1 MKKRLILTMAA
12 LMLTTATIFAVP
24 AKPGLKKKVKQV
36 DGSVIELTMHG
47 DEHYSFYKDATGAP
61 FQIVNGLA
69 KKITPEEVTTKWTE
83 RKKAN
88 LNRGTVNSCRTN
100 RIGEPSKSTTGKH
113 KGLVILLEFK
123 DVKFSVPDV
132 KETYQ
137 RVFNESGYNEG
148 GMAGSVRDYFLKQSY
163 NQLTIDF
170 DVVGPYS
177 TESNLEK
184 YGAPVIKDGEEIEH
198 DKDAPRAMSEA
209 VQHAISETSLNFAD
223 YDWDGDGVVDQV
235 FIIFAG
241 YSQAQD
247 NSKDGV
253 NKNSIWPH
261 ESHLMGWGYNL
272 AGKDKDGNEVAINTY
287 GCASEL
293 MDYEGTEM
301 DGIGTACHEFSHCL
315 GLPDMY
321 DTDYSGGY
329 GMATWD
335 VMDSGSYLD
344 DSRTPAGYTSYER
357 WFSGWMEPKEIKGMT
372 RIEGMKPLATDPVAY
387 ILYNEKNKNE
397 YYLLENRQPVDFDGK
412 LFGHGMLILH
422 VDYNESA
429 WTSNTVNTVA
439 DHQRV
444 TIIPADNNFDFTEKG
459 LKGDPWPG
467 TAGNTQLTNYST
479 PAATLYNKN
488 KDGQYLMSK
497 SIDNITEDTDNNTI
511 SFVACR
517 PELEIPV
524 PSDGV
529 EQEGS
534 NSFSVK
540 WQRVTGATGYEI
552 ELTTLNRAS
561 SDPAKALQNEFDF
574 KDCYSE
580 KDGYTD
586 ISSKLGDYG
595 LPRWSGSKLYTSPNL
610 LKMGTSTKTGWV
622 KTDTWKVPQST
633 DMTVVMGANVVKD
646 PVDGKISI
654 TYRNEGESVSTAG
667 KQEAS
672 FTVTADGKQVF
683 TFKDIRKDLFWLE
696 INPTKQMYLNYLA
709 IYDGIWT
716 AEQLG
721 INTESSSRRAGS
733 EPETFTT
740 TKNKYTFTDLDTSK
754 RFVYRV
760 RAVGEENTFSL
771 WSEEKSFE
779 FGTTGIEYLPVKV
792 KETGSVRYFN
802 LQGQEVNGTAKGLVI
817 RKQGGETKKVMMK

>member
-1 MKKRLILTMAA
+1 MKKRLLLTMAA
-12 LMLTTATIFAVP
+12 LVLTSVTVLAVP
-24 AKPGLKKKVKQV
+24 SKPGLKKKVTLK
-36 DGSVIELTMHG
+36 DGSTIELTLRG
-47 DEHYSFYKDATGAP
+47 DEHFSFYTDAANKAFLLKDGALISLT
-61 FQIVNGLA
+61 Q
-69 KKITPEEVTTKWTE
+69 EEVAQKWN
-83 RKKAN
+83 AN
-88 LNRGTVNSCRTN
+88 KQYRLELAGHNNRRAARAGK
-100 RIGEPSKSTTGKH
+100 PSQVTTGNQR
-113 KGLVILLEFK
+113 GLVILLEYP
-123 DVKFSVPDV
+123 DRKFVTENPQP
-132 KETYQ
+132 TFN
-137 RVFNESGYNEG
+137 RFFNEEGYNEG
-148 GMAGSVRDYFLKQSY
+148 GMAGSVRDYFKKQSY

-170 DVVGPYS
+170 DVVGPFTTANDMEY
-177 TESNLEK
+177 
-184 YGAPVIKDGEEIEH
+184 YGKHYTDDSGYDQNDRHPAIMVREAIDAAEADGV
-198 DKDAPRAMSEA
+198 DFSK
-209 VQHAISETSLNFAD
+209 
-223 YDWDGDGVVDQV
+223 YDWDQDGEVDQV
-235 FIIFAG
+235 FVIYAG
-241 YSQAQD
+241 YAEAQGGD
-247 NSKDGV
+247 PET
-253 NKNSIWPH
+253 IWPH
-261 ESHLMGWGYNL
+261 EWSL
-272 AGKDKDGNEVAINTY
+272 AGEGKRVQYDGVWINTY
-287 GCASEL
+287 GCAAEL
-293 MDYEGTEM
+293 RDNEGANM

-321 DTDYSGGY
+321 DTNGQNNY
-329 GMATWD
+329 GMSYWD

-344 DSRTPAGYTSYER
+344 NSRTPAGYTSYER
-357 WFSGWMEPKEIKGMT
+357 WFSRWMEPVEIKEMK
-372 RIEGMKPLATDPVAY
+372 RIEGMKPLATNPEAY
-387 ILYNEKNKNE
+387 ILYNEQNKNE

-412 LFGHGMLILH
+412 LYGHGLLILH
-422 VDYNESA
+422 IDYNESA
-429 WTSNTVNTVA
+429 WTSNKVNTVA
-439 DHQRV
+439 DHQRAS
-444 TIIPADNNFDFTEKG
+444 IIPADDNFEWSPTG
-459 LKGDPWPG
+459 IQGDPWPG
-467 TAGNTQLTNYST
+467 KTGNTQLTNYST
-479 PAATLYNKN
+479 PAATLFNANSDDRKLMNKP
-488 KDGQYLMSK
+488 
-497 SIDNITEDTDNNTI
+497 IDNITEDTDNNTI

-540 WQRVTGATGYEI
+540 WQKVTGATGYEI

-654 TYRNEGESVSTAG
+654 TYGNEGESVSTAG

-779 FGTTGIEYLPVKV
+779 FGTTGIGYLPVKV

-802 LQGQEVNGTAKGLVI
+802 LQGQEVNGTAKGLII

>member
-1 MKKRLILTMAA
+1 
-12 LMLTTATIFAVP
+12 MLTTATIFAVP

-88 LNRGTVNSCRTN
+88 LNRGTVNSRRTN

-177 TESNLEK
+177 TESNLDK

-321 DTDYSGGY
+321 DTDYIGGY

-459 LKGDPWPG
+459 LKGDP
-467 TAGNTQLTNYST
+467 
-479 PAATLYNKN
+479 AATLYNKN

-540 WQRVTGATGYEI
+540 WQTVTGATGYEI

-779 FGTTGIEYLPVKV
+779 FGTTGIGYLPVKV

>member
-1 MKKRLILTMAA
+1 MKKRLLLTLMA
-12 LMLTTATIFAVP
+12 LMLTTATMLAVP

-88 LNRGTVNSCRTN
+88 LNRGTVNSRRTN

-247 NSKDGV
+247 YSKDEV

-357 WFSGWMEPKEIKGMT
+357 WFSGWMEPKEIKEMT

-459 LKGDPWPG
+459 FKGDPWPG

-524 PSDGV
+524 PSDEV

-540 WQRVTGATGYEI
+540 WQKVTGATGYEI

-580 KDGYTD
+580 KAGYTD
-586 ISSKLGDYG
+586 ISTKLGSYG
-595 LPRWSGSKLYTSPNL
+595 LPGWSGAILFTSPNL

-654 TYRNEGESVSTAG
+654 TYGNEGESAG

-683 TFKDIRKDLFWLE
+683 TFKDIRKDPYYLE

-733 EPETFTT
+733 EPETFMT

-779 FGTTGIEYLPVKV
+779 FGTTGIGYLPVKV